1 MKSRSEEF
9 YKKGVHKY
17 STKFTRKH
25 LRRDLFC
32 KACNFIKHRIWH
44 RCFPVNFEKSLRPSF
59 LQNVCEGLLLKS
71 KILIGVSFR
80 KVLGFY
86 YKRSRQLF
94 YYGGTSSYIHLQIPK
109 RVNKVIFQ
117 NSSELLLPKIPQQ
130 TKTCVKSTKEC
141 FRYPYSGVLII
152 SLESIFEVCD
162 GVWFFANLQVFT

>member
-17 STKFTRKH
+17 SAKFTRKH
-25 LRRDLFC
+25 LCRDLFC

-44 RCFPVNFEKSLRPSF
+44 RCFPVNFEKSLRPCF
-59 LQNVCEGLLLKS
+59 LQNVCEDLLLKS
-71 KILIGVSFR
+71 KILIGVSFS
-80 KVLGFY
+80 KILGFY

-109 RVNKVIFQ
+109 CVNKVIFQ

-130 TKTCVKSTKEC
+130 TKTCKIYKGMFQVSLFGC
-141 FRYPYSGVLII
+141 PY
-152 SLESIFEVCD
+152 
-162 GVWFFANLQVFT
+162 N